1 MRGHLTFTVAD
12 SSIFRIEDILS
23 ETAAG
28 KEVKALIVTAIPSAT
43 TLTVTRNYN
52 GVGTTDLQ
60 DGNEVIYLIS
70 PRVEEGSGSAKSE
83 NINPT
88 PVVNYTQIFK
98 DSARVT
104 KTAAA
109 VNHHAINDVI
119 SDQIS
124 QSFLSFLRKIDNQ
137 LIFGYKNN
145 SSAEKRLTGG
155 MPEFIDKVGGDNIKN
170 AGNSGISQTMFD
182 DIFESMINQGS
193 LQKDLAIIC
202 NPRQSRKISN
212 LSINGSNPIVYKSY
226 KSDLEEGQSV
236 SRINSSIS
244 DGTSGKI
251 IVNNVLRKIKF
262 ILLILLR

>member
-1 MRGHLTFTVAD
+1 
-12 SSIFRIEDILS
+12 
-23 ETAAG
+23 
-28 KEVKALIVTAIPSAT
+28 
-43 TLTVTRNYN
+43 
-52 GVGTTDLQ
+52 
-60 DGNEVIYLIS
+60 
-70 PRVEEGSGSAKSE
+70 
-83 NINPT
+83 
-88 PVVNYTQIFK
+88 
-98 DSARVT
+98 
-104 KTAAA
+104 
-109 VNHHAINDVI
+109 
-119 SDQIS
+119 
-124 QSFLSFLRKIDNQ
+124 
-137 LIFGYKNN
+137 
-145 SSAEKRLTGG
+145 

-251 IVNNVLRKIKF
+251 IVNNVLPKDKVYIIDTSKVKVRPMRYESYKEIPNDKDTYEAQIVAELGF
-262 ILLILLR
+262 QIEQGGISHGLIENLQV